1 MNLALSCPR
10 GPSFL
15 PASQA
20 RTFRLRGFAANHED
34 KMTTR
39 SFFWGWVQ
47 AWVCSNMLHPPIYP
61 PVIKGG
67 SGEHREHREQ
77 MEVSMEKN
85 TSLNEGMFPCHIW
98 LPAGRWIMSD
108 WKLFFHSFPLE
119 LPFWSLPY
127 WLKFQEGCACV
138 HKSLVICSVQPSSTI
153 HFCGQECWPKPIN
166 VRLINWTF

>member
-20 RTFRLRGFAANHED
+20 RTFRLRGFAAT
-34 KMTTR
+34 MRTR
-39 SFFWGWVQ
+39 WRHGHFFGVGFKHGFVQ
-47 AWVCSNMLHPPIYP
+47 TCCTPNLPSGNQRC
-61 PVIKGG
+61 

-98 LPAGRWIMSD
+98 LPAGRWIISD